1 MWINGNYRRNL
12 LDMHIDDWNDTFLSK
27 IDAKEYVD
35 ALVEAGFQSA
45 MVKAKPHTGL
55 CYYKPS
61 MGRMHR
67 GLKGYDYFGD
77 MVRLCHEKGITV
89 VAYYTQIFDNWAYDN
104 HPDWRCVT
112 EEGKQF
118 REYRALPNFKSG
130 RYGIV
135 CPNNPDYRAYVKENL
150 THLNRNYAFEGMF
163 LDMTFWP
170 DVCYCQ
176 HCRKRYFEATGC
188 ELPRRIDFT
197 DEAFL
202 AFQLLRE
209 QWMGEYAKFAT
220 GCIKA
225 VRPEVTVE
233 HQFSM
238 ITSPWIHSSSEY
250 LMDAVDYAGGDY
262 YGGFLQQTFIN
273 KYYKNVSPALPFT
286 YHTSRC
292 DPELNQHTTTKTEEE
307 LLLHTVTALVH
318 GGAFQL
324 VDAINP
330 DGSIVPEV
338 YTGLMK
344 SIFQKTMPYEKYV
357 SGALVHD
364 AAIWFASHAKFDPNE
379 TGDMVGKSFAP
390 KYYVEGP
397 THMAG
402 ILRENNIPF
411 EVLGSRNLKNYQGK
425 VLILSHVARILPEE
439 MDDIEAYVQRGGSL
453 YVSGPVADSRLA
465 KLLGIEITGKT
476 AHTVTY
482 ISPTKEGE
490 AYLKGFSRLV
500 PLNIDMHQYTAKVT
514 APDATVL
521 GTLTLP
527 YTLQGTPDFSAIHS
541 NPPGVYTDSPAIV
554 LRRLGESTLLWTA
567 APIELM
573 RPYQSHTAVYNLV
586 KSLIRTPSFTSDA
599 PKYVELLA
607 WKKDGHTYM
616 AAINQQEMPPVVP
629 VHDSTVMW
637 PEPGKTARMLGT
649 GEALQTE
656 TVGGQTRIH
665 LPKLNVFMMFEIL

>member
-1 MWINGNYRRNL
+1 MWIQGNFRRNL
-12 LDMHIDDWNDTFLSK
+12 LDMHIDDWNETFLSK
-27 IDAKEYVD
+27 INAKEYVD
-35 ALVEAGFQSA
+35 ALAEAGFQSA

-55 CYYKPS
+55 CYYQPS
-61 MGRMHR
+61 VGRMHK

-77 MVRLCHEKGITV
+77 MVRLCHEKGIAV

-112 EEGKQF
+112 SEGKQF
-118 REYRALPNFKSG
+118 REYRNLPNFKSG

-150 THLNRNYAFEGMF
+150 THLNRNYTFEGMF

-176 HCRKRYFEATGC
+176 HCRKRYLEETGH
-188 ELPRRIDFT
+188 EMPRNLDFS
-197 DEAFL
+197 DEQFL

-209 QWMGEYAKFAT
+209 KWMAEYAKFAT
-220 GCIKA
+220 DCVKA
-225 VRPEVTVE
+225 VRPEVTIE

-238 ITSPWIHSSSEY
+238 ITSPWIHASSEY

-307 LLLHTVTALVH
+307 LLLHAITALVH
-318 GGAFQL
+318 SGAFQL

-338 YTGLMK
+338 YTGLIK
-344 SIFQKTMPYEKYV
+344 SVFRKTMPYEKYV
-357 SGALVHD
+357 NGALIHD

-379 TGDMVGKSFAP
+379 TGDMADKSFSP
-390 KYYVEGP
+390 KYYVESP

-411 EVLGSRNLKNYQGK
+411 EVLGSRNLKNYAGK
-425 VLILSHVARILPEE
+425 LLILSHVARILPEE
-439 MDDIEAYVQRGGSL
+439 MDDLEAYVKRGGSL
-453 YVSGPVADSRLA
+453 FVSGPVADARLA
-465 KLLGIEITGKT
+465 KLLGVEITGKT
-476 AHTVTY
+476 EHTVTY
-482 ISPTKEGE
+482 ISPTAVGE
-490 AYLKGFSRLV
+490 AYLKGFSQKV
-500 PLNIDMHQYTAKVT
+500 PLNIDMHQYTATVT
-514 APDATVL
+514 APDAQVL

-554 LRRLGESTLLWTA
+554 RRKLGNSTLIWTA

-573 RPYQSHTAVYNLV
+573 RPYQSHTAVCNLIS
-586 KSLIRTPSFTSDA
+586 SLIAEPSFTSDA

-607 WKKDGHTYM
+607 WHKDGHTYM
-616 AAINQQEMPPVVP
+616 AAINQQENPPVVP
-629 VHDSTVMW
+629 VHDIVIEW
-637 PEPGKTARMLGT
+637 PEAGKTACELET
-649 GEALQTE
+649 GRVFDSE
-656 TVGGQTRIH
+656 TVGGKTCIV
-665 LPKLNVFMMFEIL
+665 LPKLDIFTLFEIR